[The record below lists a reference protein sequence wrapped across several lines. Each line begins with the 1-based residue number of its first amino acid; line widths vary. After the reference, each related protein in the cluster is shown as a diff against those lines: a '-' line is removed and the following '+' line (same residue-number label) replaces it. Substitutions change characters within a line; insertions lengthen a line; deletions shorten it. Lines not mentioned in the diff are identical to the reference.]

1 MSAVFL
7 MLFFS
12 PVAGYLFDNY
22 GPRLPI
28 AIGGVLQVF
37 GLMMASLST
46 KYYQFL
52 LSQSIVAGIGA
63 SLIFNPCVTSVR
75 IHSPGQSCQLT

>member
-12 PVAGYLFDNY
+12 PMSGYLFDNY

-28 AIGGVLQVF
+28 FIGGLLQVF
-37 GLMMASLST
+37 GLMMASLSS
-46 KYYQFL
+46 KYYQIM
-52 LSQSIVAGIGA
+52 LSQSIVAGIGT

-75 IHSPGQSCQLT
+75 GRSHYTLLARL